1 MNKFWFVYIVRCNDD
16 SLYTGVTT
24 DVVRRVDQHNSGRG
38 AKYTRSR
45 RPVRG
50 VWEAMA
56 DSRST
61 AQKIESSIKKLSKEE
76 KEKLVVN
83 GVGCMGLL

>member
-50 VWEAMA
+50 VWETMT

-76 KEKLVVN
+76 KEKLVVH
-83 GVGCMGLL
+83 GAGCMGLL